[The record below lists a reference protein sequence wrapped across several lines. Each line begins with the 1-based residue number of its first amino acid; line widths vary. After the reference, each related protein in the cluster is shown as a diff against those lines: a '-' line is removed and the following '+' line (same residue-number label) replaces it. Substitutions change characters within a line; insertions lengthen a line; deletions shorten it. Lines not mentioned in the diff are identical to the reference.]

1 MVMDGA
7 FFFRKKIGCAA
18 VLRSTSLVKQLH
30 AALEQHP
37 WFALAPIETA
47 QVVWSD
53 RPLQESSLQ
62 QTRLYLGAVEGVNA
76 DFFDPEE
83 SAELSAPGRAFYVPS
98 AHARALTALLK
109 PIQALAKIE
118 GAQVTALFP
127 PQLLER
133 QTGHVVPS
141 MELFYQTMP
150 LSEKTALEP
159 FMWELARLLGANLT
173 SSMQIQCLCA
183 PIMQGPILTLTVQTK
198 EPCKRED
205 LLAGWM
211 QEPHL
216 PSTPSTLSAYATP
229 QALFEKEPFIVYQES
244 KDGPFARMQAKNCL
258 IGQLKVKDNQIQCC
272 IVPPDPLL
280 SLLAYTESLVT
291 AGAIYW

>member
-1 MVMDGA
+1 MDGA

-47 QVVWSD
+47 QVIWSD
-53 RPLQESSLQ
+53 RPLQETSLQ
-62 QTRLYLGAVEGVNA
+62 QTRLYLGAVEGVNV

-83 SAELSAPGRAFYVPS
+83 STGSSASGRAFYIPS
-98 AHARALTALLK
+98 AHARALKALLK
-109 PIQALAKIE
+109 PIQALTKIQ

-127 PQLLER
+127 PQLLEQ
-133 QTGHVVPS
+133 QTGRVVPS
-141 MELFYQTMP
+141 MELFYQTIP
-150 LSEKTALEP
+150 LDEKTGTAP
-159 FMWELARLLGANLT
+159 FMWELTRLLGAELT
-173 SSMQIQCLCA
+173 SDIQMQCLCA

-205 LLAGWM
+205 LLKQWTQG
-211 QEPHL
+211 PLL

-229 QALFEKEPFIVYQES
+229 EALFQKEPFIVYQDTQEA
-244 KDGPFARMQAKNCL
+244 PLARMQAKHCL
-258 IGQLKVKDNQIQCC
+258 IGQLKVKEKQLQCC
-272 IVPPDPLL
+272 VVPPDPLL